1 MRSAISR
8 FAAVLSA
15 SVRQLIAMLTLASSV
30 LPASAADRLTT
41 TDPLGPSPMRFA
53 RHTEGPADRCGKAC
67 RTWIS
72 EELLRMRLTAAES
85 EREIP
90 VIGANAVAFVKPSSP

>member
-1 MRSAISR
+1 MGGSIELLE
-8 FAAVLSA
+8 AALQIPPWEPLYA
-15 SVRQLIAMLTLASSV
+15 LA
-30 LPASAADRLTT
+30 
-41 TDPLGPSPMRFA
+41 
-53 RHTEGPADRCGKAC
+53 
-67 RTWIS
+67 S